1 METASIF
8 YSEEDDLR
16 SWFYSKHLVEQE
28 RQEHIKRLREQGII
42 IPEEE
47 LVEEKG
53 EPTMFWL
60 YATKLILVNLSHCF
74 LACEQALQ
82 LWRTKRAPRER
93 TRERRL
99 LLHDDSLSPPIWR
112 ACSHANCF

>member
-1 METASIF
+1 MRLILIIIIYSLFSMETASIF

-53 EPTMFWL
+53 EPTMF
-60 YATKLILVNLSHCF
+60 
-74 LACEQALQ
+74 
-82 LWRTKRAPRER
+82 
-93 TRERRL
+93 
-99 LLHDDSLSPPIWR
+99 
-112 ACSHANCF
+112 

>member
-1 METASIF
+1 MRSLILLIHSLFSIETASIF

-16 SWFYSKHLVEQE
+16 SWFYSKYLVEQE

-53 EPTMFWL
+53 ASFFEGFPQTVLTMFISAHSMLRSDFAACMCL
-60 YATKLILVNLSHCF
+60 YHFKLS
-74 LACEQALQ
+74 
-82 LWRTKRAPRER
+82 KRV
-93 TRERRL
+93 L
-99 LLHDDSLSPPIWR
+99 FIDSYR
-112 ACSHANCF
+112 GNKE

>member
-16 SWFYSKHLVEQE
+16 SWFYSKHLVEEE

-47 LVEEKG
+47 KG
-53 EPTMFWL
+53 EPTMF
-60 YATKLILVNLSHCF
+60 
-74 LACEQALQ
+74 
-82 LWRTKRAPRER
+82 
-93 TRERRL
+93 
-99 LLHDDSLSPPIWR
+99 
-112 ACSHANCF
+112 

>member
-1 METASIF
+1 MCFFLICFIAYQCNYIFSLFSLETASIF

-53 EPTMFWL
+53 ALVSWPFL
-60 YATKLILVNLSHCF
+60 LKLCF
-74 LACEQALQ
+74 LSLFVLTE
-82 LWRTKRAPRER
+82 
-93 TRERRL
+93 TRRK
-99 LLHDDSLSPPIWR
+99 
-112 ACSHANCF
+112 C

>member
-42 IPEEE
+42 IPEEG

-53 EPTMFWL
+53 EATMFWFCAKRL
-60 YATKLILVNLSHCF
+60 MLVNLSHCF
-74 LACEQALQ
+74 LACE
-82 LWRTKRAPRER
+82 
-93 TRERRL
+93 
-99 LLHDDSLSPPIWR
+99 
-112 ACSHANCF
+112 

>member
-1 METASIF
+1 MIYFVTYPCCSCVYSLFSTEATSIF

-53 EPTMFWL
+53 VQMICSLCLEF
-60 YATKLILVNLSHCF
+60 
-74 LACEQALQ
+74 E
-82 LWRTKRAPRER
+82 ER
-93 TRERRL
+93 GSFVYT
-99 LLHDDSLSPPIWR
+99 
-112 ACSHANCF
+112 F

>member
-1 METASIF
+1 MCFLLICLIAYQCNFISSLFSLETASIF

-53 EPTMFWL
+53 
-60 YATKLILVNLSHCF
+60 ALVSWPFLLTLCF
-74 LACEQALQ
+74 L
-82 LWRTKRAPRER
+82 
-93 TRERRL
+93 
-99 LLHDDSLSPPIWR
+99 SLFVLTENKKKVLS
-112 ACSHANCF
+112 

>member
-53 EPTMFWL
+53 RLP
-60 YATKLILVNLSHCF
+60 CF
-74 LACEQALQ
+74 GFV
-82 LWRTKRAPRER
+82 
-93 TRERRL
+93 L
-99 LLHDDSLSPPIWR
+99 LRFQKKPEDAWK
-112 ACSHANCF
+112 